1 MHMRAYDWPGSVRYS
16 CIEIGSREREREQW
30 EGKRNSNNEVNIH

>member
-16 CIEIGSREREREQW
+16 CIEIGSREEW

>member
-16 CIEIGSREREREQW
+16 CIEIGSREREKSGRE
-30 EGKRNSNNEVNIH
+30 NEILIMR